1 MNTFVN
7 QQVPQGYSPRQTA
20 GAFNQR
26 MAQAHAA
33 SDMRFN
39 TKPLDKAGVSRGAG
53 QAGQAGIASAKNLA
67 DGVAAAYEQ
76 QLGDAATNAQ
86 MQMRGNVTRETL
98 GQNVSQLSAQN
109 QYADAL
115 AALQRQQTM
124 TSGVLGGLMGGGGLT
139 NFLGY

>member
-1 MNTFVN
+1 VNTFVN
-7 QQVPQGYSPRQTA
+7 QKVPQGYSPQQTA

-33 SDMRFN
+33 SDLRFN
-39 TKPLDKAGVSRGAG
+39 TKPMDKPGMSRGAG

-67 DGVAAAYEQ
+67 DGIAAAYEQ
-76 QLGDAATNAQ
+76 QLGDAQTNAQ
-86 MQMRGNVTRETL
+86 TQMRGSASRETL
-98 GQNVSQLSAQN
+98 GQDVSQLAAQN

-124 TSGVLGGLMGGGGLT
+124 GSGVLGGLLGSGGLT

>member
-1 MNTFVN
+1 VNTFVN
-7 QQVPQGYSPRQTA
+7 QQVPQGYTPQQTA

-26 MAQAHAA
+26 MAQAHAEA
-33 SDMRFN
+33 DMRYN

-53 QAGQAGIASAKNLA
+53 QAGQAGIASAQNLA
-67 DGVAAAYEQ
+67 KGIAEAYGQ
-76 QLGDAATNAQ
+76 QLGDAQTNAQ
-86 MQMRGNVTRETL
+86 MQLRGNASRETL
-98 GQNVSQLSAQN
+98 GQDVSQLAAQN

-124 TSGVLGGLMGGGGLT
+124 GSGVLGGLLGSGGLT